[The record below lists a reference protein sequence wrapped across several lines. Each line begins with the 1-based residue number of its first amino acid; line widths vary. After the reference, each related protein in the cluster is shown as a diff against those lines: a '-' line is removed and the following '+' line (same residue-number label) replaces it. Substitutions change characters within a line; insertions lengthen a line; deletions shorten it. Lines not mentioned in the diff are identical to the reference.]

1 MKEDLEKAIHDLGFA
16 CDSLEEALS
25 KSGPSSSLEPFRLL
39 IRARDLR
46 RDTENLLAVVN
57 QAHKEKEGH
66 D

>member
-1 MKEDLEKAIHDLGFA
+1 MKESLQKAIHDLGFA
-16 CDSLEEALS
+16 CEDLKEALS
-25 KSGPSSSLEPFRLL
+25 KSGPSSSLEPIRLM

-46 RDTENLLAVVN
+46 RDTENLLAAMN